1 MYANPIAYIFSCLFV
16 IIAHSAMLVNI
27 WFNGNYAE
35 TKDVAV
41 LGAAVIILDIA
52 YFVIILFIKQSSYVL
67 YFLLILIL
75 NMSIIFQ
82 SSFGKIEFNT
92 KHFITCIVCLIACKV
107 SYFLCR
113 NHKLLQENKKYIYAA
128 IGVVAL
134 ITFVFTSAENM
145 WLEFGKFT
153 IQPSEF
159 MKPLFV
165 LACSTSIAQQQHKH
179 KVMFFNVV
187 YDNIAVF
194 GIMLGIC
201 LVQIKSHDYGSLPTF
216 LSIYGVGFLLRIC
229 YPKAKFSRKKL
240 IAVIAAGVVCLGIAL
255 RYAPDYVQRRL
266 HVDIWS
272 DTTGDGY
279 QQSQALIAIANGGWF
294 GVGPGKGFLV
304 NVFAHENDIVFATIS
319 EGWGLL
325 FALMMVL
332 TIIIITAVPL
342 VNPARSYYHGTMS
355 ACVSAALIVQMSLN
369 IFGSCNLI
377 PFTGVTIPFISEGGS
392 SLMVS
397 GLMIGMLM
405 AAQSP
410 VFKEPKNDKQE
421 TAAAPAWRWQE

>member
-1 MYANPIAYIFSCLFV
+1 M
-16 IIAHSAMLVNI
+16 
-27 WFNGNYAE
+27 
-35 TKDVAV
+35 
-41 LGAAVIILDIA
+41 
-52 YFVIILFIKQSSYVL
+52 
-67 YFLLILIL
+67 
-75 NMSIIFQ
+75 
-82 SSFGKIEFNT
+82 
-92 KHFITCIVCLIACKV
+92 
-107 SYFLCR
+107 
-113 NHKLLQENKKYIYAA
+113 
-128 IGVVAL
+128 
-134 ITFVFTSAENM
+134 
-145 WLEFGKFT
+145 FGKFT